1 MEGSSGVNTRVL
13 LSAEEI
19 RARVRELGEQISS
32 DYQGKELIV
41 VGILKGAFIFM
52 ADLVRE
58 LKVPVIL
65 DFMDVSSYGS
75 ATVSSGVVRIEKDLE
90 TSIEGKHVLIVE
102 DIIDTGLTINY
113 IWQNLKARNP
123 ASVKICALL
132 DKPSR
137 RKVPV
142 DIHYLGFSIP
152 DEFVVGYGLDYAEK
166 YRYFPYVAVLQSS
179 GE

>member
-1 MEGSSGVNTRVL
+1 MEGMGGVKTRVL

-19 RARVRELGEQISS
+19 RARVQELGKQISS
-32 DYQGKELIV
+32 DYRGKELVV

-58 LKVPVIL
+58 LEVPATL

-75 ATVSSGVVRIEKDLE
+75 STVSSGVVRIEKDLE
-90 TSIEGKHVLIVE
+90 ASIEGKHVLIVE

-113 IWQNLKARNP
+113 IWENLRARKP

-142 DIHYLGFSIP
+142 EIHYLGFSIP

-166 YRYFPYVAVLQSS
+166 YRYFPYVAVLEST
-179 GE
+179 GD